1 MLDEEP
7 DDRVFTLLNV
17 AFVVLLVLLLWNA
30 SGYDLAPGVVTH
42 TIGPC
47 DLDWHSDRGIVAVAC
62 VGRDMIRVWSLPVE
76 TPWFED

>member
-47 DLDWHSDRGIVAVAC
+47 DLDRRRG
-62 VGRDMIRVWSLPVE
+62 GRRWCWLVRGRTSLGGGRC
-76 TPWFED
+76 